1 MRRLAYLALLPLLSL
16 PSARAAESGG
26 SSVTRVGSEEVRPI
40 AAGAGEAKPGS
51 GPRAGINAGRIFMGG
66 GLGYSLEIFSGE
78 LDSVNWKNAW
88 NLDLKGGYFLAEW
101 LALEVVGGYAGPF
114 AHEYDL
120 RHSTYRDYLNVF
132 SLTGNLKLLLP
143 AGDKFALYAVGGA
156 GYGWGRIDW
165 DYGGGHYMESGP
177 WGRGGL
183 GMNFYAEPNAAL
195 ELEVTYNTG
204 FEDLS
209 DLHYVALTAN
219 ALWIF

>member
-1 MRRLAYLALLPLLSL
+1 MRKLACLAWLTLLALP
-16 PSARAAESGG
+16 PARAAEEGG
-26 SSVTRVGSEEVRPI
+26 SSVTRIGSEEVHPI
-40 AAGAGEAKPGS
+40 AALPGAVGPGS
-51 GPRAGINAGRIFMGG
+51 GPRAGVNSGRIFMGG
-66 GLGYSLEIFSGE
+66 GLGYSFEIFSGE
-78 LDSVNWKNAW
+78 LDSVNWKNAY
-88 NLDLKGGYFLAEW
+88 NLDLKGGYFFTEW
-101 LALEVVGGYAGPF
+101 LALEAVAGYAGPF
-114 AHEYDL
+114 IHEYDFWS
-120 RHSTYRDYLNVF
+120 STYRDHLNVF

-156 GYGWGRIDW
+156 GYGWTRIDW
-165 DYGGGHYMESGP
+165 DYGGGHYTESGP

-183 GMNFYAEPNAAL
+183 GMNFYADPHAAL